1 MHSQRDQQERAMPIS
16 VVDNHKQSISNDS
29 YREQRA
35 ELAAAFRMAARLG
48 MHEGVANH
56 FSLAVSDDGKRFLMN
71 PFGRHFASVRA
82 SELLLLDADD
92 GNTMQRPD
100 CPDPTAWA
108 IHGAM
113 HRNLPQARCV
123 LHIHSKYATA
133 LAAVQVDGLPPID
146 QNTMRFFRRVSL
158 DDGFGGMG
166 LGAEAERLTTTLGDN
181 RVLLMGN
188 HGVMAV
194 GENVAR
200 AFDELYYF
208 ERACETY
215 VIALATGKPLRI
227 ASDEVAE
234 TTARQWEDYVQRVGS
249 ADAHLRALRDI
260 LDREEPDYK
269 L

>member
-1 MHSQRDQQERAMPIS
+1 MSIS
-16 VVDNHKQSISNDS
+16 VIESATPTPESDPHYQDRID
-29 YREQRA
+29 
-35 ELAAAFRMAARLG
+35 LAAAFRWSARLG

-56 FSLAVSDDGKRFLMN
+56 FSYAVDESGSRFLIN
-71 PFGRHFASVRA
+71 PFGRHFSRVRA
-82 SELLLLDADD
+82 SELLLLDAHDET
-92 GNTMQRPD
+92 TMDRPGA
-100 CPDPTAWA
+100 PDPTAWA

-123 LHIHSKYATA
+123 LHLHPKYATV
-133 LAAVQVDGLPPID
+133 LASLEVDGLPPID
-146 QNTMRFFRRVSL
+146 QNTMRFFDRVAL

-166 LGAEAERLTTTLGDN
+166 LGDEAERLTTRLGDR

-188 HGVMAV
+188 HGVMTV
-194 GENVAR
+194 GETVAR

-215 VIALATGKPLRI
+215 INALQTGKPLRV
-227 ASDEVAE
+227 ASDAVAE
-234 TTARQWEDYVQRVGS
+234 TTARQWQDYMERVGLC
-249 ADAHLRALRDI
+249 DAHLAEIRAI